1 VGIFS
6 AVEMEHRAGR
16 LRLWLADHNMDAA
29 ILHTADHVYYIGGV
43 PLLSEWGRPMALVL
57 SQGGDATLIEAA
69 IEQENASRNSW
80 ITDVRPYPDNQPA
93 YDAILQSAVDFLT
106 AHRLQGSTIGIELE
120 TIPVQL
126 HQRLTRRLDQA
137 RFADVTPGLREMRLV
152 KSAEE
157 LALLRLGGDIA
168 RIGANAFLDAL
179 HENATELEVT
189 SHAVREMDRALAA
202 LLPSALSS
210 TYAYCHSGLHTLTP
224 HLHPTGKYIRR
235 GEVVALNVFPVISGY
250 VMELERTFVFGEPNE
265 DQQRALDA
273 VNEAFDAGKAAIRP
287 GRRAAEID
295 KLTRDI
301 LEKRG
306 YGAYIR
312 HGAGH
317 GHGIMIGSAGREES
331 GELRSYNE
339 TVLRAGMVNS
349 MEPGVYIPGLGGFR
363 HSDVLAL
370 TDDGYED
377 LSKFPRDVLY
387 QAKR

>member
-6 AVEMEHRAGR
+6 DVEIQRRVDR
-16 LRLWLADHNMDAA
+16 LRRWLADHNMDAA

-57 SQGGDATLIEAA
+57 SQSGDATLIEAA
-69 IEQENASRNSW
+69 IEHENAARNSW
-80 ITDVRPYPDNQPA
+80 ITDLRPYPDNRPA
-93 YDAILQSAVDFLT
+93 YDAVLQSVVDFLND
-106 AHRLQGSTIGIELE
+106 HRLQRSTIGIELE
-120 TIPVQL
+120 TIPFHL
-126 HQRLTRRLDQA
+126 HQRLTDRLSQA
-137 RFADVTPGLREMRLV
+137 RFADVTPGLRELRIV

-179 HENATELEVT
+179 HENTTELEVA
-189 SHAVREMDRALAA
+189 SHAVREMNRTLAA

-224 HLHPTGKYIRR
+224 HLHPTGKHIRR
-235 GEVVALNVFPVISGY
+235 GEVIALNVFPVISGY
-250 VMELERTFVFGEPNE
+250 VMELERTFVFGAPNQE
-265 DQQRALDA
+265 EQRALDA

-301 LEKRG
+301 LEKYG
-306 YGAYIR
+306 YGAHIR

-349 MEPGVYIPGLGGFR
+349 MEPGVYIPSLGGFR
-363 HSDVLAL
+363 HSDVLAI
-370 TDDGYED
+370 TDEGYED